1 MSVYVPTLELGKDPE
16 EDLPAVL
23 AFLEWMTTVSLDE
36 DHPQNF
42 YLAAERLLEVS
53 AWAARFALATER
65 EGRQCAEAFAA
76 EQARRQYEKAQR
88 LPAPA
93 SSPVPAPGECGQRS
107 PQGVPCRL
115 AAHHDENG
123 LSKHEGYGERWS

>member
-16 EDLPAVL
+16 VDLPAVL

-65 EGRQCAEAFAA
+65 EGRQAFAA

-88 LPAPA
+88 LPAP
-93 SSPVPAPGECGQRS
+93 SPVPAPGECGQRS
-107 PQGVPCRL
+107 RSPR
-115 AAHHDENG
+115 
-123 LSKHEGYGERWS
+123 